1 MYIAIEGCVGAGKS
15 TVASGLA
22 KYRNSKSLL
31 ENFEVNPFLNAFYQN
46 PTEHALETEFAFL
59 LLHYHQLKLENSF
72 VSQSEL
78 IADFHLGKDV
88 LYANLNLKELRAK
101 QLFNGLFELCSQR
114 TPSPSLL
121 IYLSASTDLLVRRIA
136 ERNRTSE
143 LNVDRQYFGAVNEAY
158 DQFFRRYH
166 GPKLRIPMDEW
177 DFVKDEALYH
187 RLSKLIDEE
196 PTRK

>member
-15 TVASGLA
+15 TVTSGLA
-22 KYRNSKSLL
+22 KYRGSKSLL
-31 ENFEVNPFLNAFYQN
+31 ENFEAHPFLHAFYEN

-59 LLHYHQLKLENSF
+59 LLHYHQLKAENFF
-72 VSQSEL
+72 VSKSEL

-88 LYANLNLKELRAK
+88 LYANLNLKEAKAK
-101 QLFNGLFELCSQR
+101 QLFNDLFELCSQR

-136 ERNRTSE
+136 GRSRASE

-158 DQFFRRYH
+158 HQFFERYH
-166 GPKLRIPMDEW
+166 GAKLRISMDEW

-187 RLSKLIDEE
+187 RLSNLIDEE
-196 PTRK
+196 LMRK